1 MTALGLL
8 FSHRKGQT
16 MDIDT
21 FPAIWRGIYGA
32 SNPVHQG
39 RAVS

>member
-1 MTALGLL
+1 MTAPGLSL
-8 FSHRKGQT
+8 SHRKGQT

-21 FPAIWRGIYGA
+21 FPAIWRAIYGA
-32 SNPVHQG
+32 SDPVHQG